1 MGSLLSDRAKKSV
14 HLLSTTAVLPVV
26 FSPDKQPT
34 LCFLF
39 ECGLTISPDLIAAAC
54 ITAFSTQ
61 LYYHS
66 YSSCAL
72 TQTIMKY
79 ICTFF
84 HIKTVSYTCMNVLCI
99 SDYAHHVST

>member
-79 ICTFF
+79 LYIFP
-84 HIKTVSYTCMNVLCI
+84 Y
-99 SDYAHHVST
+99 